1 MLAIVMA
8 GRWHILAATLP
19 EWLHARKQQFAAI
32 GQWLGNVGAWLSEI
46 IPQEWW
52 NGPLTFL
59 LTLLILVAVCAV
71 PLLIVV
77 GYMSLTEMAVM
88 D

>member
-1 MLAIVMA
+1 MLVIVMA
-8 GRWHILAATLP
+8 DRWHILAATLP

-46 IPQEWW
+46 IPQRWW

-59 LTLLILVAVCAV
+59 LTLLILVAVV
-71 PLLIVV
+71 HPIYLLKVASKISRFIEK
-77 GYMSLTEMAVM
+77 G
-88 D
+88 